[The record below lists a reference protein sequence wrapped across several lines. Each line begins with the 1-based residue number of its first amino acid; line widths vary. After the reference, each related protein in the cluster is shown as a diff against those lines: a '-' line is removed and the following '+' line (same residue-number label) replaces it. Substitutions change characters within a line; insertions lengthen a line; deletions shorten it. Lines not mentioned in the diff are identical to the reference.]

1 MKSLPGG
8 GPQGTLLGLLL
19 FLVLINDIGF
29 EGQENNA
36 GVLITSKRNMKV
48 ANEIHLK
55 YVDDITLAEAIDLPT
70 NVKYLA
76 EDVRPQPDMYHARTG
91 HVLPIR
97 NSKVQNQLNK
107 TLEYARRN
115 EMVINYKK
123 TKVMI
128 FNPCTSIDV
137 LPELS
142 LENNELEV
150 VDEIRLLGIIIR
162 SDLKWIANTENMV
175 IKANKRLW
183 IIRRLKYLGAEQS
196 DLVDIYTKQIRSVLE
211 LAVPVWNN
219 GITLV
224 EQLDIERIQKSAA
237 HIILGAKYDSYK
249 IALKSLGLDS
259 LKSRRDKLCL
269 KFTLKAEKNEKFQKW
284 FKPAVYSNHTRQKK
298 FKFCEA
304 FTIHKRFKKSPLPYL
319 TSILNE
325 KYGHK

>member
-1 MKSLPGG
+1 MLVKYKGKKSGVKSLPGG

-55 YVDDITLAEAIDLPT
+55 YVNDITLAEAIDLPT

-183 IIRRLKYLGAEQS
+183 IFG
-196 DLVDIYTKQIRSVLE
+196 
-211 LAVPVWNN
+211 
-219 GITLV
+219 
-224 EQLDIERIQKSAA
+224 
-237 HIILGAKYDSYK
+237 
-249 IALKSLGLDS
+249 
-259 LKSRRDKLCL
+259 
-269 KFTLKAEKNEKFQKW
+269 
-284 FKPAVYSNHTRQKK
+284 
-298 FKFCEA
+298 
-304 FTIHKRFKKSPLPYL
+304 
-319 TSILNE
+319 
-325 KYGHK
+325 